1 MGFLDHSTNNI
12 IVDAV
17 LTDLGRQ
24 ALSRNDGSFS
34 IFQFALGDD
43 EIDYSVIQKFGR
55 TVGKEKIEK
64 NTPIMEALTAG
75 SLALKHKLVSI
86 DNEFVT
92 HFPLLTMRTNNTT
105 DLATDGTTF
114 RRGSQSGT
122 DKTKTITIEIA
133 AAAGT
138 PEIDEQLVDSSF
150 RVEINNLFLR
160 IDNNSADIIY
170 TDNISVYEVAA
181 TPGDANIAAQGAFN
195 LTLKEMTDTTF
206 NLYSSTGGSAIK
218 TFVKVT
224 GINSGLTKNFQVT
237 INRNSNS

>member
-64 NTPIMEALTAG
+64 NTPVIEALTQG
-75 SLALKHKLVSI
+75 SLGLKNKLLSISNEYLTHIPVLTFTTSANPITFNRVS
-86 DNEFVT
+86 NVSVQN
-92 HFPLLTMRTNNTT
+92 LTMDIESKVGTAIEF
-105 DLATDGTTF
+105 DLLDA
-114 RRGSQSGT
+114 
-122 DKTKTITIEIA
+122 E
-133 AAAGT
+133 
-138 PEIDEQLVDSSF
+138 LM
-150 RVEINNLFLR
+150 VE
-160 IDNNSADIIY
+160 SPDIVY
-170 TDNISVYEVAA
+170 TDNVAIYRVQTDQQTTGQKLTA
-181 TPGDANIAAQGAFN
+181 TIP
-195 LTLKEMTDTTF
+195 LRLKSFSTTTF
-206 NLYSSTGGSAIK
+206 NTYSISGGSYIR

-224 GINSGLTKNFQVT
+224 GVNSGITKT
-237 INRNSNS
+237 IEVQIS